1 MMKKYM
7 PLICIGAVLIFC
19 NTASAESSEIVRF
32 DGQGNG
38 KSPVFTVDGPWTMD
52 WSASSEF
59 PSLASFEMRLHD
71 GTSGEIIGKV
81 VELEGTGQGLRLFK
95 DGGIYQIVVTGRSV
109 EWDIGILEVSEEQAA
124 RLKRNTEGRP
134 SLIDSSRRISRRVP
148 ESSFVEW
155 RPEGNET
162 LLLFN
167 DDGVAWRI
175 SFSPNCP
182 GLKSATAISFVTP
195 VVDGTDEY
203 DSILLEDGTRCYFNS
218 VTPSSVP

>member
-1 MMKKYM
+1 MAM
-7 PLICIGAVLIFC
+7 LC
-19 NTASAESSEIVRF
+19 NIASVESSEIVKF
-32 DGQGNG
+32 DGQENG
-38 KSPVFTVDGPWTMD
+38 KSPVFTVDGPWTLD
-52 WSASSEF
+52 WSAHSEF
-59 PSLASFEMRLHD
+59 PLLASFEMRLRD

-81 VELEGTGQGLRLFK
+81 VELEGTGRGLRLFE
-95 DGGIYQIVVTGRSV
+95 DAGTYQIVVTGRSV
-109 EWDIGILEVSEEQAA
+109 EWYIEIMEVGEEQAA
-124 RLKRNTEGRP
+124 SLKRGIEGRP
-134 SLIDSSRRISRRVP
+134 SLIESSQRISRRVP

-175 SFSPNCP
+175 SFSPSCP

-203 DSILLEDGTRCYFNS
+203 DSILLEDGTRCYFSS
-218 VTPSSVP
+218 VTPNSVP

>member
-1 MMKKYM
+1 MMKKFIH
-7 PLICIGAVLIFC
+7 LLCIGTVVMLC

-81 VELEGTGQGLRLFK
+81 VEIEGTGRGLRLFE
-95 DGGIYQIVVTGRSV
+95 DTGTYQIVIIGRSV
-109 EWDIGILEVSEEQAA
+109 EWDIEILEISEEQAA
-124 RLKRNTEGRP
+124 SLKRGTEGRP

-148 ESSFVEW
+148 ESSFVKW
-155 RPEGNET
+155 RPEGDET
-162 LLLFN
+162 LLLFK

-195 VVDGTDEY
+195 VASGTDQY
-203 DSILLEDGTRCYFNS
+203 DSILLDDGTRCYFAS
-218 VTPSSVP
+218 VTPNTVQ

>member
-1 MMKKYM
+1 MAM
-7 PLICIGAVLIFC
+7 LC
-19 NTASAESSEIVRF
+19 NIASVESSEIVKF
-32 DGQGNG
+32 DGQENG
-38 KSPVFTVDGPWTMD
+38 KSPVFTVDGPWTLD
-52 WSASSEF
+52 WSAHSEF
-59 PSLASFEMRLHD
+59 PLLASFEMRLRD

-81 VELEGTGQGLRLFK
+81 VELEGTGRGLRLFE
-95 DGGIYQIVVTGRSV
+95 DAGTYQIVVTGRSV
-109 EWDIGILEVSEEQAA
+109 EWYIEIMEVGEEQAA
-124 RLKRNTEGRP
+124 SLKRGIEGRP
-134 SLIDSSRRISRRVP
+134 SLIESSQRISRRVP

-175 SFSPNCP
+175 SFSPSCP

-218 VTPSSVP
+218 VTPNSVP

>member
-1 MMKKYM
+1 M
-7 PLICIGAVLIFC
+7 
-19 NTASAESSEIVRF
+19 ASAESSEIVRF

-52 WSASSEF
+52 WRASSEF
-59 PSLASFEMRLHD
+59 PSLASFEMPLHD
-71 GTSGEIIGKV
+71 GTSGEIIGKL
-81 VELEGTGQGLRLFK
+81 VELEGTGQGLRLFE
-95 DGGIYQIVVTGRSV
+95 DGGTYQIVVTGRSV
-109 EWDIGILEVSEEQAA
+109 EWDIDILEVSEEQAA
-124 RLKRNTEGRP
+124 RLKRDTEGRP

-162 LLLFN
+162 LLLFK
-167 DDGVAWRI
+167 DDGVVWRI

-182 GLKSATAISFVTP
+182 GLESATAISFVTP

-203 DSILLEDGTRCYFNS
+203 DSILLENGTRCYFNS
-218 VTPSSVP
+218 VTPGSVP